1 MKSRSLRQAVMPDN
15 IPPWVVLVD
24 TETVETSD
32 DGRQDLL
39 LGRYELW
46 RVSTR
51 TGIPCHR
58 SGPKLKGAGLV
69 PFRRGL
75 FFHEDE
81 LYQLL
86 RSLKQSR
93 CIAHNWQY
101 DASVIRLGSKTT
113 RRKHGYFIDMD
124 NGTSF
129 PIDKGYA
136 PFSVRIG
143 WGGEDFTHFLDN
155 TNFHKTSLANL
166 GESFGLAKLPM
177 PDLYP
182 GLLADLEYLSDE
194 DALWLAGMDA
204 NAMAHLDPPA
214 RLATLV
220 QVIRYCTRDVEVLRE
235 AWFSLFRF
243 SWDLAKVTPGITV
256 ASMAK
261 RCYQRRWLPAFTK
274 LYKEK
279 FVGNLNNPFVADAE
293 EQAFHGGRTDVFW
306 QGKVPGDGVLNKYD
320 VNSMYPSCMVAK
332 MPVQLIGGTTA
343 EALFTSIA
351 AERGP
356 IHLAKVTVSIP
367 ATGLGWLGWEGV
379 KIPGRGLTFP
389 AGRFTAWAWQPMLAI
404 AAEQGWI
411 QRVHNVIAYRPR
423 AIFKQYVHD
432 VYALR
437 AEAKAAGDAPRSLL
451 LKYLLNS
458 LYGKFGQRR
467 FGSWKQLE
475 GADLEQQQ
483 ANAANGDGFCRWQ
496 DLVEGNP
503 EAGFAEY
510 LETEGKIYRFEPAE
524 EGMGDNSICSI
535 AGFITAMARAKLWRA
550 MAVLLEQ
557 GNTVHMTDTDSIVTD
572 GHLPASMV
580 GKTLGQWDLEETSP
594 ATGCS
599 FHAPK
604 HYTFNEEAKIKGVR
618 NALPGVSTYQQA
630 QFSRWQ
636 TDFLSK
642 NPERRARLESG
653 AFVGT
658 IIKEIAGHN
667 LKRVSQGDGRSNLPL
682 VLPLEQP

>member
-1 MKSRSLRQAVMPDN
+1 MPDN

-24 TETVETSD
+24 TETVQTDD
-32 DGRQDLL
+32 DGRQTLL

-46 RVSTR
+46 QVSTR
-51 TGIPCHR
+51 TGIPCQR
-58 SGPKLKGAGLV
+58 PGPKLKGAGLV

-81 LYQLL
+81 LYTLL

-101 DASVIRLGSKTT
+101 DASVIRLGSKAT

-143 WGGEDFTHFLDN
+143 WGGDCFTHFLDN
-155 TNFHKTSLANL
+155 TNFHKCPLADL

-177 PDLYP
+177 PELHP
-182 GLLADLEYLSDE
+182 GLLADLEYLTEE

-204 NAMAHLDPPA
+204 NAMAHLDPPP
-214 RLATLV
+214 RLANLV

-235 AWFSLFRF
+235 GWFSLFRF
-243 SWDLAKVTPGITV
+243 SWELAKVTPGITV

-274 LYKEK
+274 LYNEK
-279 FVGNLNNPFVADAE
+279 FIGNLDKPMVADAE

-306 QGKVPGDGVLNKYD
+306 QGKVTGGGTLHKYD

-332 MPVQLIGGTTA
+332 MPVQLLGGSTA
-343 EALFTSIA
+343 EALLRSIGTGGTSGA
-351 AERGP
+351 
-356 IHLAKVTVSIP
+356 IHLAKVTVVIP
-367 ATGLGWLGWEGV
+367 ATGTGWLGWEGV

-389 AGRFTAWAWQPMLAI
+389 AGRFTAWAWQPMLTI
-404 AAEQGWI
+404 AVEQGWVTDI
-411 QRVHNVIAYRPR
+411 HAVLAYRAR
-423 AIFKQYVHD
+423 AIFRQYVED
-432 VYALR
+432 VFKLR
-437 AEAKAAGDAPRSLL
+437 AEAKQAGDAPRSLL

-467 FGSWKQLE
+467 FGSWNE
-475 GADLEQQQ
+475 IDGADLEFQRRHHD
-483 ANAANGDGFCRWQ
+483 GDDCRWS
-496 DLVEGNP
+496 DLVEGNLDLG
-503 EAGFAEY
+503 EAEY
-510 LETEGKIYRFEPAE
+510 LETEGKIYRFEPAA

-550 MAVLLEQ
+550 MAKLLEQ
-557 GNTVHMTDTDSIVTD
+557 GDRVFMTDTDSIVTD
-572 GHLPASMV
+572 GHLPPSMV
-580 GKTLGQWDLEETSP
+580 GKALGQWDLEESSP
-594 ATGCS
+594 AAGCS

-618 NALPGVSTYQQA
+618 NAQPDVSTYQQA

-653 AFVGT
+653 AFVGM
-658 IIKEIAGHN
+658 IVKQIAGDN
-667 LKRVSQGDGRSNLPL
+667 RKRCSMGADCANVPL
-682 VLPLEQP
+682 VLPLPGD